1 LFHFPDRLSPFPHT
15 SAFSALRLPPG
26 SRRIACE
33 RS

>member
-15 SAFSALRLPPG
+15 NSFSALRFPPG